1 MFTTDLYR
9 FGRMLKNHSSEQ
21 YEEVHCKK
29 VDDLVMPV
37 IPRSLS
43 RTGILTLVYISNA
56 LMRK

>member
-43 RTGILTLVYISNA
+43 RTGILTLGT
-56 LMRK
+56 LEML